1 VLSCGRRG
9 HPAPSQSTNPLSEAV
24 HRGELFILSAP
35 SGTGK
40 TTLIRSMM
48 EGGLAGFGGLA
59 FSVSHTTR
67 APRAGE
73 IPGRDYHFVDRD
85 TFRRMIAED
94 RFLEWAEVHNN
105 FYGTSND
112 EVFPRLEQGIDV
124 LMDIDVQG
132 AERVLAR
139 CPEAH
144 SIFIM
149 PPSYAVLEGRLRRRG
164 LDSEPDIERR
174 LAVSLWELR
183 RYDRY
188 RYVIINDDAHR
199 ASDVL
204 AAIILEKRH
213 RQERMRARV
222 DDILSDFQD
231 RSST

>member
-1 VLSCGRRG
+1 MTDTDQL
-9 HPAPSQSTNPLSEAV
+9 PSQPP
-24 HRGELFILSAP
+24 RGELFILSAP

-48 EGGLAGFGGLA
+48 TALSDFGGLA

-73 IPGRDYHFVDRD
+73 VDGRDYHFVDHA
-85 TFRRMIAED
+85 TFQGMIAED
-94 RFLEWAEVHNN
+94 RFLEWAEVHGNY
-105 FYGTSND
+105 YGTSKD
-112 EVFPRLEQGIDV
+112 EVFPRVEAGVDV

-132 AERVLAR
+132 AEQVLSR
-139 CPEAH
+139 YPEATG
-144 SIFIM
+144 IFIL
-149 PPSYAVLEGRLRRRG
+149 PPTYGDLRDRLYRRG
-164 LDSEPDIERR
+164 LDEEGAIQRR
-174 LAVSLWELR
+174 LAKSLWEIR

-213 RQERMRARV
+213 RQERMRGRIQ
-222 DDILSDFQD
+222 DILRDFQD
-231 RSST
+231 RGPSPA